1 MNELDYNSGMICLAS
16 INKWAIIDLATNPKK
31 CNDKGSFS
39 IILYIIYNV
48 IYSID
53 FIFKTRNYKF
63 TKNRIFKLFQNI
75 NWN

>member
-16 INKWAIIDLATNPKK
+16 IDKWASIDLATNPKK

-53 FIFKTRNYKF
+53 FIFKLEIINLPKIAFLNY
-63 TKNRIFKLFQNI
+63 FKILI
-75 NWN
+75 S